1 MDFGYFISY
10 LFNWIIYSNKAKKY
24 IPESYI
30 QFLRTYILICI
41 GLSPLL
47 FGYIASIGR
56 CNTYVGL
63 GYLLLILLFTLIFK
77 NYINHNVPSISVK
90 AAIQFLYKNLV
101 YIIICTYCYFV
112 MFAFITG
119 YIRPNFKNTFDI
131 IDIDHKTYYILA
143 KYSDT
148 FILANEI
155 HANNDNFYIYKL
167 SPNSLFHIKVVKVS
181 TSK

>member
-1 MDFGYFISY
+1 
-10 LFNWIIYSNKAKKY
+10 
-24 IPESYI
+24 
-30 QFLRTYILICI
+30 
-41 GLSPLL
+41 
-47 FGYIASIGR
+47 
-56 CNTYVGL
+56 
-63 GYLLLILLFTLIFK
+63 
-77 NYINHNVPSISVK
+77 
-90 AAIQFLYKNLV
+90 
-101 YIIICTYCYFV
+101 CTYCYFV

>member
-1 MDFGYFISY
+1 
-10 LFNWIIYSNKAKKY
+10 
-24 IPESYI
+24 
-30 QFLRTYILICI
+30 
-41 GLSPLL
+41 
-47 FGYIASIGR
+47 
-56 CNTYVGL
+56 
-63 GYLLLILLFTLIFK
+63 
-77 NYINHNVPSISVK
+77 
-90 AAIQFLYKNLV
+90 
-101 YIIICTYCYFV
+101 

-148 FILANEI
+148 FILANEVC
-155 HANNDNFYIYKL
+155 ANNDNFYIYKL